1 MLANLNDILKPAR
14 KGKYCI
20 GQFNVLTSGM
30 ARGVIEAAESV
41 GMPVVLGI
49 EEEQLTVCPMS
60 DFVAFVI
67 PMAEKASVPVAVHFD
82 HGYTFKNCV
91 QALKNGFTSVNF
103 DKSLTTLEENE
114 ERVAELVHF
123 AHAYDATVEAELGHT
138 PTVNDEAR
146 KMVYASPDAAKDF
159 VEKTGVDALAIAVG
173 TAHGEYRTQPD
184 LDFDRIKAVA
194 AVVDLPLVIHGGSG
208 LSDKAVRTAI
218 DAGISKIDIFTDIN
232 LACFQGD
239 IQAMNDGIRMKS
251 EAIPYEVHSVRV
263 SAEEKIR
270 LYAEKLL
277 ELRDAPNCI

>member
-30 ARGVIEAAESV
+30 ARGVIRAAEEV

-49 EEEQLTVCPMS
+49 EEGQLPICPLS
-60 DFVAFVI
+60 DFAAFVI
-67 PMAEKASVPVAVHFD
+67 PMASKASVPVAVHFD
-82 HGYTFKNCV
+82 HGWTFKNCV
-91 QALKNGFTSVNF
+91 QALKAGFTSVNF
-103 DKSLTTLEENE
+103 DKSLSTLEENE

-138 PTVNDEAR
+138 PDVKDDDG
-146 KMVYASPDAAKDF
+146 KMVYASPGAAAEY
-159 VEKTGVDALAIAVG
+159 VEKTGVDALAIAIG
-173 TAHGEYRTQPD
+173 TAHGEYSRQPD
-184 LDFDRIKAVA
+184 LDFDRIRAVSA
-194 AVVDLPLVIHGGSG
+194 AVDLPLVIHGGSG
-208 LSDKAVRTAI
+208 LSDRAVRTAI

-251 EAIPYEVHSVRV
+251 EAIPYETHAVAV

-270 LYAEKLL
+270 LYAENLL
-277 ELRDAPNCI
+277 SKAEHPTCI